1 MGEAKRLGEGLAT
14 GWDRRRISMM
24 MFCSASVNSSED
36 DGAGDDGFNV
46 DGARGSVLP
55 TRANLDQHDV

>member
-24 MFCSASVNSSED
+24 MFCSASVNSRED
-36 DGAGDDGFNV
+36 DGAGDDGFSV
-46 DGARGSVLP
+46 DGAGGSVLP
-55 TRANLDQHDV
+55 TRTNLDQHDV

>member
-14 GWDRRRISMM
+14 GWDRRRIPMM
-24 MFCSASVNSSED
+24 MFCSASINSSED

-46 DGARGSVLP
+46 DGAGGSVLP
-55 TRANLDQHDV
+55 TRTNLDQDDV

>member
-14 GWDRRRISMM
+14 GWGRRRISMM
-24 MFCSASVNSSED
+24 MFCSASINSNED
-36 DGAGDDGFNV
+36 DGAGDDGIGV
-46 DGARGSVLP
+46 DGAGGSGLP